1 MHTRNNRNNK
11 GNNNGTLTAKLC
23 LVFNRHFLIC
33 SLKTSGRIDPDPI
46 IPKPP
51 ELLTAEAN
59 RQPLHQTIPACI
71 IGYLMSNN
79 DEILLIILFL
89 K

>member
-1 MHTRNNRNNK
+1 
-11 GNNNGTLTAKLC
+11 
-23 LVFNRHFLIC
+23 
-33 SLKTSGRIDPDPI
+33 
-46 IPKPP
+46 
-51 ELLTAEAN
+51 AN